1 MEGNDFF
8 TIYEASQITGKCQN
22 TIHRYIKKGKLH
34 VKPCQYNGKQ
44 VMTVEKAELERV
56 FNITGKTCQDMS
68 KPTASHVNTGNDMS
82 IHVNPSAMKEELKE
96 VIQEFFTTK
105 QAELMRPI
113 EEMALYKLGAVEKE
127 NTFLKTRLETVLQE
141 NQELQEKIKALPDK
155 AYIEKMQKENQEK
168 EKDLIIQIEMERKEK
183 ADLLSRVETIQKEQE
198 EKLKQS
204 EEIHRK
210 ELEARQEEQKDL
222 HRQELEQV
230 KKEAEEEKKQIAETW
245 RKELELSK
253 RPWWKLW

>member
-1 MEGNDFF
+1 MEGNEFL

-56 FNITGKTCQDMS
+56 FNITGNTCQDMS
-68 KPTASHVNTGNDMS
+68 KPIASHVNTGIDMAS
-82 IHVNPSAMKEELKE
+82 HVNTSATKEELKE

-127 NTFLKTRLETVLQE
+127 NTFLKARLETVLSE
-141 NQELQEKIKALPDK
+141 YKELQEKVKALPDK
-155 AYIEKMQKENQEK
+155 ASIDKIQAESQEK
-168 EKDLIIQIEMERKEK
+168 EKDLMIQIELERKEK
-183 ADLLSRVETIQKEQE
+183 EDLLSRAETIQKEQE
-198 EKLKQS
+198 EK
-204 EEIHRK
+204 HRK
-210 ELEARQEEQKDL
+210 ELEELETREKEL
-222 HRQELEQV
+222 HREELEQI
-230 KKEAEEEKKQIAETW
+230 KKQSEEEKKAVIDEC
-245 RKELELSK
+245 K
-253 RPWWKLW
+253 RQLQEYMNKPWYKRLFS